1 MRLSQFGRRRRNME
15 GLLRLSNRKAV
26 MVIQTTWVCLGGKE
40 VDGASTEHTHKTVPK
55 LFSFCKIM

>member
-1 MRLSQFGRRRRNME
+1 ME

-40 VDGASTEHTHKTVPK
+40 VDGASTEHTQNCTQII
-55 LFSFCKIM
+55 LFLQNNVKDNK